1 MAASLR
7 EYCEQYRLEVPITKG
22 YWCRDIPFE
31 QWLLDKIEALES
43 FRKTAEQLNERLE
56 PQVLAMRCALY
67 DIAIKAAAV
76 GHDEIAELA
85 TAALNKGDGE
95 PILS

>member
-31 QWLLDKIEALES
+31 QWLLNKIEALES
-43 FRKTAEQLNERLE
+43 FRDAAEQLNERLE
-56 PQVLAMRCALY
+56 PQVLAMRGALY
-67 DIAIKAAAV
+67 DIAITSPCF
-76 GHDEIAELA
+76 GGSSRPR
-85 TAALNKGDGE
+85 ALRRN
-95 PILS
+95 